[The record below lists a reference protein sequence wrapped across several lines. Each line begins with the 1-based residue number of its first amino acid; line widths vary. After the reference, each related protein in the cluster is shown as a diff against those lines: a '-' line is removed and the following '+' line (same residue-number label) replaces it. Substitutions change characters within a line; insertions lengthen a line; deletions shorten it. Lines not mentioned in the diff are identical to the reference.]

1 MKEITVR
8 LWENQKF
15 GTTYGKGLYRQAYYN
30 STAEIKNP
38 SAKYLLDFMD
48 IESWVHFARTPEQ
61 LEIIRRFEVLPK
73 NEPGVFA
80 SWIVRYHNKQ
90 KSFVGGF
97 AMMFLDDMELD
108 IDITDN
114 DLAIDDNWTIPLKPC
129 LKRDPNKPSPNLI
142 ASNQLFE
149 NAIYKQ

>member
-8 LWENQKF
+8 FWENQKF

-30 STAEIKNP
+30 STAEINHP

-48 IESWVHFARTPEQ
+48 LESWVHFARTPEQ
-61 LEIIRRFEVLPK
+61 LEIISRFERLPK

-90 KSFVGGF
+90 KTIVGGC
-97 AMMFLDDMELD
+97 AMMFLDDMELN
-108 IDITDN
+108 IGITDEQFEIN
-114 DLAIDDNWTIPLKPC
+114 ETWSMPIKSC
-129 LKRDPNKPSPNLI
+129 VKRDANKPSPCLI
-142 ASNQLFE
+142 ASNQMFE
-149 NAIYKQ
+149 KALYN